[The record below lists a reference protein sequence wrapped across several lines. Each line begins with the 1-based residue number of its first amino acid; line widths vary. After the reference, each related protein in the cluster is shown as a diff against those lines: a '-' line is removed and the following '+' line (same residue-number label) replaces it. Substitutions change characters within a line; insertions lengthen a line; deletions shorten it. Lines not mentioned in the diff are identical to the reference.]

1 MALHIVCV
9 ESINIREISKRET
22 FLGLNLDSWIV
33 SFLILGLNL
42 DSWIVS
48 FLMSAWLLSFQPL
61 YAMGL
66 MASCVFVFYILEFF
80 DEYITAILHALFTLR
95 TGARNYYA

>member
-1 MALHIVCV
+1 MALHIVCI

-22 FLGLNLDSWIV
+22 F
-33 SFLILGLNL
+33 LGLNL

-61 YAMGL
+61 YAMGNRKPN
-66 MASCVFVFYILEFF
+66 
-80 DEYITAILHALFTLR
+80 EYSKWRQL
-95 TGARNYYA
+95 

>member
-22 FLGLNLDSWIV
+22 FLGLNLY
-33 SFLILGLNL
+33 
-42 DSWIVS
+42 SWIVS

-66 MASCVFVFYILEFF
+66 MVSCVFVFYILEFF
-80 DEYITAILHALFTLR
+80 DEDITAILHALFTLR

>member
-1 MALHIVCV
+1 MALHIVCI

-22 FLGLNLDSWIV
+22 F
-33 SFLILGLNL
+33 LGLNL

-61 YAMGL
+61 YAMGNR
-66 MASCVFVFYILEFF
+66 EPH
-80 DEYITAILHALFTLR
+80 EYIKRGQL
-95 TGARNYYA
+95 

>member
-1 MALHIVCV
+1 MALHIVCI

-22 FLGLNLDSWIV
+22 F
-33 SFLILGLNL
+33 LGLNL

-61 YAMGL
+61 YAMGNREP
-66 MASCVFVFYILEFF
+66 Y
-80 DEYITAILHALFTLR
+80 EYIKWS
-95 TGARNYYA
+95 